1 MTLDSNEIIERLANY
16 KKYKYIFLVKNLL
29 FSPNLENNTDVIFI
43 ICDGLSD
50 VKDVLINSEI

>member
-16 KKYKYIFLVKNLL
+16 KKYKYRFLVKNLL